1 VFHARVKPKGP
12 VAEVVVEEEVKAE
25 AGPDLT
31 GPPLA
36 ESRLDMAMA
45 TLALTPMETV
55 TPKDMT
61 LTRIRC
67 VARGLWGCFLK
78 TVMRRPCTS
87 RCQTQCA
94 KCVWVSLSRSPA
106 VRFFPCVGQQ
116 SLYTLR
122 DPAFLSL
129 DVRTI
134 HFY

>member
-1 VFHARVKPKGP
+1 MARSPAERHPPLPPLSQVFHARVKPKGP

-67 VARGLWGCFLK
+67 VACQWGLWGCSIK
-78 TVMRRPCTS
+78 P
-87 RCQTQCA
+87 
-94 KCVWVSLSRSPA
+94 
-106 VRFFPCVGQQ
+106 
-116 SLYTLR
+116 
-122 DPAFLSL
+122 
-129 DVRTI
+129 
-134 HFY
+134 